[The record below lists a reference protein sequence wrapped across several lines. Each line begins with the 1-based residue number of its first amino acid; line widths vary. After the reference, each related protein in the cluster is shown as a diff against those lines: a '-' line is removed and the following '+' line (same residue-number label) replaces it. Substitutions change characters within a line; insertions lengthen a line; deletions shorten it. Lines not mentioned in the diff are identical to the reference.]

1 MAKSKTLQAFKD
13 DFDALATNGSIGD
26 PGGQPAYLYIRVSSD
41 GQAEEGR
48 SGLPRQ
54 IEHCHQIASEKGYK
68 IPWELVFADD
78 DSGFEF
84 EGRPALSKLRQE
96 IRSPSRRANTVVMEH
111 LDRLSRDALWHQGYL
126 LDEMQKYGIKDVFWK
141 PFSSRIERAVMGVI
155 AQEGMEHE
163 IERMRDGM
171 LKKAKRGRI
180 TTKTPALGMK
190 LVDPQGRQ
198 NTMEARKETCY
209 AIEEDR
215 AGVIRFIYDAIA
227 NKGMSSYELAK
238 ALDERAKV
246 DRLFKPPRAAAWGVR
261 TIIKIIRT
269 PLYKGE
275 YIANRYH
282 RERVTVQDK
291 NGIPTRKWKSCE
303 RPESEWIR
311 TKVPAIV
318 DEATWELANKNLF
331 KNKGFARR
339 NKRYSYLLTGLIRC
353 ATCGWRYHGHTSSVC
368 PQKRQYKQVQ
378 RYYCSK
384 IHTTPAK
391 REAQPC
397 GQPSIR
403 CEVLDAAIWKVI
415 SEALLNPALVIAAID
430 AKYAGDAVQAIH
442 EQIAFVERE
451 IQEKAAEADKLYK
464 AYLAEAFTAE
474 EFAAER
480 QQLTKQRDTLSG
492 ELQHLRSQI
501 LTPEELAEKKEATIR
516 LLDQARNS
524 VDLANAPFAL
534 KHQLIK
540 LLVDD
545 IVLNTKEGWFE
556 MKGIIAE
563 GFFPLAA
570 DPVVSTSK
578 DRNI

>member
-1 MAKSKTLQAFKD
+1 M
-13 DFDALATNGSIGD
+13 
-26 PGGQPAYLYIRVSSD
+26 
-41 GQAEEGR
+41 
-48 SGLPRQ
+48 
-54 IEHCHQIASEKGYK
+54 
-68 IPWELVFADD
+68 
-78 DSGFEF
+78 
-84 EGRPALSKLRQE
+84 SKLRAE
-96 IRSPSRRANTVVMEH
+96 IRSQNRRADVIVMEH
-111 LDRLSRDALWHQGYL
+111 LDRLSRNADWHQGYL
-126 LDEMQKYGIKDVFWK
+126 LHEMREHGIKDVFWK
-141 PFSSRIERAVMGVI
+141 PFYSRVERAVMGMI

-163 IERMRDGM
+163 IERMREGM

-180 TTKTPALGMK
+180 TTKIPALGLK

-198 NTMEARKETCY
+198 NTIEARKETCY
-209 AIEEDR
+209 AICEDT
-215 AGVIRFIYDAIA
+215 AIVIRFIYDAIA
-227 NKGMSSYELAK
+227 NKGMSSYELVK

-246 DRLFKPPRAAAWGVR
+246 DRRFKPPRAATWGGR
-261 TIIKIIRT
+261 TIIKIIRN

-275 YIANRYH
+275 YIANRYR
-282 RERVTVQDK
+282 RERITVPDK
-291 NGIPTRKWKSCE
+291 NGIPIRKWRSCE

-339 NKRYSYLLTGLIRC
+339 NKRYTYLLTGLIRC
-353 ATCGWRYHGHTSSVC
+353 ATCGWRYLGHTSSIR
-368 PQKRQYKQVQ
+368 PQQRQYKQVQ
-378 RYYCSK
+378 RYFCSK

-391 REAQPC
+391 RAAKPC

-403 CEVLDAAIWKVI
+403 CEVLDARVWAVI
-415 SEALLNPALVIAAID
+415 SEALLNPEIIAAAID
-430 AKYAGDAVQAIH
+430 AKYAGDAVKAVH

-451 IQEKAAEADKLYK
+451 IRQKAAEADKLYK

-480 QQLTKQRDTLSG
+480 QCLTKQRDTLAR
-492 ELQHLRSQI
+492 ELQHLRSQV

-524 VDLANAPFAL
+524 VDLANAPFTL
-534 KHQLIK
+534 KHQLVK
-540 LLVDD
+540 LLVDE

-556 MKGIIAE
+556 IKGVIAE
-563 GFFPLAA
+563 GFFPIAP

-578 DRNI
+578 DRST